1 MSDFQTIHQILFAY
15 QRLTNQYEETLDRDL
30 ETLYEGIA
38 TDVINLRRHE
48 ELWLAARSNWVKK
61 LRPFLESDARCL
73 LSTNQFSTY
82 LEPLLFL
89 NQSGLL
95 SPNQRIAV
103 TPSAWVLR
111 QVDLPLSL
119 SEYQAI
125 YENNIY
131 SYLLTAKL
139 NSWQQQFKI
148 SVVSLQGNS
157 NEFFDA
163 NQQWQEAL
171 NQLQPNFKDLCL
183 SEVQEMLLYQEV
195 SCLVCYVGQLFEL
208 RPKTAWFRYP

>member
-30 ETLYEGIA
+30 ETLYEQIV

-89 NQSGLL
+89 NQSGSL
-95 SPNQRIAV
+95 SPNQRIAA
-103 TPSAWVLR
+103 TPSAWVLG
-111 QVDLPLSL
+111 QVDFPLSL

-125 YENNIY
+125 YENDIY

-163 NQQWQEAL
+163 NEQWQEAL

-183 SEVQEMLLYQEV
+183 SAEVLKDSSTYKEW
-195 SCLVCYVGQLFEL
+195 GQNVVF
-208 RPKTAWFRYP
+208 